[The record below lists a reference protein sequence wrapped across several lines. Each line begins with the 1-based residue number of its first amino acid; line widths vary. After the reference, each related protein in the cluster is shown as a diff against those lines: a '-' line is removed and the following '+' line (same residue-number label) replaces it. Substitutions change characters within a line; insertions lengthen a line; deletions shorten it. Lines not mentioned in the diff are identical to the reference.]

1 MEHKKVLVIGS
12 GGREHALCWKLAM
25 SPRVSRVYCAP
36 GNAGIARH
44 AHLVPIAAT
53 DISRLM
59 DWARAEEV
67 DLTVVGPEAPLAAG
81 IVDEFRTAGLRI
93 FGPTKAAA
101 ELEASKVFAK
111 NLLLKAGIPTGGFR
125 VAEDMDAALECIRE
139 IGIPV
144 VLKADGLAAGKGV
157 IVAKSY
163 AEAEDAARLIL
174 ETKSFGDAGRRLVIE
189 EYLDGEEA
197 SFMAIT
203 DGRTVLP
210 LATSQDHKAVFDGDR
225 GPNTGGMGAYSPAPV
240 VTARL
245 FEEVLET
252 IIKPT
257 VSAMEGEGRPYQGVL
272 YAGLMIKEG
281 RAKVLEYN
289 CRFGDPEAQPILMRM
304 KGDLAK
310 VLDDAVDGRLHEV
323 ALDWDPRPAVCVVLA
338 SGGYPGAYETGKVI
352 RGLDETEG
360 AEDVMVFH
368 AGTSRADGHLVTAG
382 GRVLGVTAMGNTIQE
397 AIERAYKATERISWE
412 GMHFRRDIGR
422 KAIGRDLS
430 SARPDTG
437 PCVGILMGSPS
448 DREIMQETKKIL
460 EKFHVPCEMIVA
472 SAHRSPELAMTYART
487 ARSRGIRVIIAGA
500 GMAAHL
506 AGAIAAHSTLPV
518 IGVPVAS
525 SPLNGMDALLSTVQM
540 PPGIP
545 VATMAIGKAGAKNAA
560 MFAIQILALTD
571 PALAQRIDE
580 FRRSQA
586 QEIERM
592 NQEGHED

>member
-25 SPRVSRVYCAP
+25 SPRVSCVYCAP

-44 AHLVPIAAT
+44 ARLVPIAAT

-67 DLTVVGPEAPLAAG
+67 GLTVVGPEAPLAAG
-81 IVDEFRTAGLRI
+81 IVDEFRAAGLRI

-125 VAEDMDAALECIRE
+125 VAEDMDTALEYIRE
-139 IGIPV
+139 MGIPV

-163 AEAEDAARLIL
+163 PEAEEAARLIL
-174 ETKSFGDAGRRLVIE
+174 ETKAFGDAGRRLVIE

-197 SFMAIT
+197 SFMAVT

-245 FEEVLET
+245 FEDVLET

-257 VSAMEGEGRPYQGVL
+257 VSAMEAEGRSYQGVL

-281 RAKVLEYN
+281 KAKVLEYN

-323 ALDWDPRPAVCVVLA
+323 AMDWDPRPAVCVVLA

-352 RGLDETEG
+352 RGLEETEG
-360 AEDVMVFH
+360 AEDVMIFH
-368 AGTSRADGHLVTAG
+368 AGTSHADGHLVTAG

-397 AIERAYKATERISWE
+397 AIGRAYEAAERISWE
-412 GMHFRRDIGR
+412 GMHFRRDIGK
-422 KAIGRDLS
+422 KAIDREPF
-430 SARPDTG
+430 SARPETA
-437 PCVGILMGSPS
+437 PRVGILMGSPS
-448 DREIMQETKKIL
+448 DLEIMQETKRLL
-460 EKFHVPCEMIVA
+460 EKFHVPCELIVA
-472 SAHRSPELAMTYART
+472 SAHRSPELAMNYARS

-540 PPGIP
+540 PPGVP
-545 VATMAIGKAGAKNAA
+545 VATMAIGKAGAINAA
-560 MFAIQILALTD
+560 MFAIQILALSD
-571 PALAQRIDE
+571 PALAERIDE

-586 QEIERM
+586 QEIEKM